1 MNHFANVCKQPD
13 RPRGNQESNVN
24 TKLNEVAIEE
34 NEENEVSGFL
44 AAMMISPPTSPE
56 TTVPILAALRDQS
69 KSKWNTVPVPHFIF
83 DTVGK
88 SWIKQPPTPPPVIQ
102 VILSLDRRA
111 YSELAVNAPELTK
124 KPGTG

>member
-88 SWIKQPPTPPPVIQ
+88 SWIKQPQHP
-102 VILSLDRRA
+102 LR
-111 YSELAVNAPELTK
+111 
-124 KPGTG
+124 

>member
-34 NEENEVSGFL
+34 NEENEVSGFI

-69 KSKWNTVPVPHFIF
+69 K
-83 DTVGK
+83 
-88 SWIKQPPTPPPVIQ
+88 KQMEHCPSS
-102 VILSLDRRA
+102 SLH
-111 YSELAVNAPELTK
+111 L
-124 KPGTG
+124 